1 MPTIKLEEIP
11 GRSLVAARRVPYK
24 RWPVDADEPLG
35 YFEPGDF
42 VGMVY
47 SYIDIDPPR
56 NTKLYWQFLTSQ
68 GTAYHVPHDNENFDL
83 QHLLN
88 QGVLTSAQR
97 REVQRLADQRI
108 DQWLLEQGGNVVT
121 AGGQLLKQ
129 NFGRIVTFAG
139 IGIIAFFGIKAL
151 K

>member
-1 MPTIKLEEIP
+1 
-11 GRSLVAARRVPYK
+11 
-24 RWPVDADEPLG
+24 
-35 YFEPGDF
+35 
-42 VGMVY
+42 
-47 SYIDIDPPR
+47 
-56 NTKLYWQFLTSQ
+56 
-68 GTAYHVPHDNENFDL
+68 VPHDNENFDL